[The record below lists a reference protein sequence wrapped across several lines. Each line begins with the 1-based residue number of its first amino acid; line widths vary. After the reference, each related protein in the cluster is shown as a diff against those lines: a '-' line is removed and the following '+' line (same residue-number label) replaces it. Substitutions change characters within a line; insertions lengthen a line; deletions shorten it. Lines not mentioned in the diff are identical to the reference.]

1 MNARVRFLAL
11 SSLVML
17 AALIV
22 ASTYWQA
29 WAAPDLANKND
40 NAIRQISEFT
50 IDRGRILAADGT
62 VLARNHVVHTNNRT
76 YYYRRYP
83 LGAVTAAAV
92 GYATQNRSRTGLE
105 RSASDYLTGADQSL
119 AGALKQIGTRLLGS
133 TVHGSDIRLSLN
145 LSAQRVAMN
154 ALGANCGAAVAIEP
168 SAGRVLVLASKPS
181 YNPNDVESHFGRIA
195 GIHANCKSPSP
206 LVDRATQGLYPP
218 GSSFKVVTAAAALDS
233 GKFTPDSNFYDPGY
247 CTEYGQRINNFIN
260 HDQIGPEQFGNLT
273 LAKAFQH
280 SVNSVFCNIGVKLGA
295 HTLMDYAR
303 RFGFD
308 TKPPIDL
315 PSNTVAAS
323 GLYQGRRLLSA
334 SEDDQGDPGRIAF
347 GQYKLLVTPLQMA
360 MVAAT
365 VANGGVLMK
374 PHLVDRVIRRDG
386 TVDKIKP
393 QIMGRAIKPETAA
406 ELTQMMEAVV
416 SGGTGTAAQI
426 TGVRVAGKTG
436 TAENGPG
443 QPNTT
448 WFVAFAPADAPRV
461 AVAVVLE
468 NQTGT
473 GGTTAAPI
481 AREIIRRSSHR
492 RRTPTPNLYQR

>member
-83 LGAVTAAAV
+83 LGALTAAAV

-119 AGALKQIGTRLLGS
+119 AGALKQIGDRLLGS
-133 TVHGSDIRLSLN
+133 TIHGSDIRLSLN
-145 LSAQRVAMN
+145 LSAQRAAMN

-168 SAGRVLVLASKPS
+168 ATGKVLVLASKPS
-181 YNPNDVESHFGRIA
+181 YNPNDVENHYGRVL
-195 GIHANCKSPSP
+195 GIKSPSCKSASA
-206 LVDRATQGLYPP
+206 LIDRATQGLYPP
-218 GSSFKVVTAAAALDS
+218 GSAFKTVTAAAALDS
-233 GKFTPDSNFYDPGY
+233 GKYTPDSSFYDPGY
-247 CTEYGQRINNFIN
+247 CIDYKQRVNNFTN
-260 HDQIGPEQFGNLT
+260 HDQQGPESFGNLP
-273 LAKAFQH
+273 LSKAFEF
-280 SVNSVFCNIGVKLGA
+280 SVNSVFCNIGNALGI
-295 HTLMDYAR
+295 HKLMDYAR
-303 RFGFD
+303 RFGFGD
-308 TKPPIDL
+308 KPPIDL
-315 PSNTVAAS
+315 PSSSLQAS
-323 GLYQGRRLLSA
+323 GLYSHGRLLSP
-334 SEDDQGDPGRIAF
+334 SEDGFGDPGRVAF
-347 GQYKLLVTPLQMA
+347 GQGNLLVTPLQMA

-365 VANGGVLMK
+365 VANNGVLMR
-374 PHLVDRVIRRDG
+374 PHLVDEVIRRNG
-386 TVDKIKP
+386 KVDKLAP
-393 QIMGRAIKPETAA
+393 QSLGRVIKPETAA

-426 TGVRVAGKTG
+426 PGVRVAGKTG

-443 QPNTT
+443 RPNTT
-448 WFVAFAPADAPRV
+448 WFIAFAPADAPRV

-481 AREIIRRSSHR
+481 AREIMQAILASTANSN
-492 RRTPTPNLYQR
+492 P

>member
-1 MNARVRFLAL
+1 MNARVRLLAL

-17 AALIV
+17 VALIV

-50 IDRGRILAADGT
+50 IDRGLILAADGT
-62 VLARNHVVHTNNRT
+62 VLARNRVVRTNNRT

-83 LGAVTAAAV
+83 LGALTAAAV
-92 GYATQNRSRTGLE
+92 GYATQNRGRTGLE
-105 RSASDYLTGADQSL
+105 RSSSDYLTGADQSL
-119 AGALKQIGTRLLGS
+119 AGAIKQIGDRLLGS
-133 TVHGSDIRLSLN
+133 TIHGSDIRLSLN
-145 LSAQRVAMN
+145 LAAQRVAMN
-154 ALGANCGAAVAIEP
+154 ALGTNCGAALAIEP
-168 SAGRVLVLASKPS
+168 STGRVLVLASKPS
-181 YNPNDVESHFGRIA
+181 YNPNDVENHYGRVLRIKSA
-195 GIHANCKSPSP
+195 SCKPASP
-206 LVDRATQGLYPP
+206 LSDRATQGLYPP

-233 GKFTPDSNFYDPGY
+233 GKFTPASNFYDPGY
-247 CTEYGQRINNFIN
+247 CTDYGQRVNNFIN
-260 HDQIGPEQFGNLT
+260 HDQIGPEQFGNLS
-273 LAKAFQH
+273 LASAFQH
-280 SVNSVFCNIGVKLGA
+280 SVNSVFCNIGIKLGA

-303 RFGFD
+303 RFGFGI
-308 TKPPIDL
+308 KPPIDL
-315 PSNTVAAS
+315 SSYTVAAS

-334 SEDDQGDPGRIAF
+334 SEDNNGDAGRIAF

-365 VANGGVLMK
+365 VANGGVLMR
-374 PHLVDRVIRRDG
+374 PHLVDKVIRRDG
-386 TVDKIKP
+386 TVDKIDP
-393 QIMGRAIKPETAA
+393 QIVGRAIKPETAA

-426 TGVRVAGKTG
+426 SGVRVAGKTG

-443 QPNTT
+443 RANTT

-473 GGTTAAPI
+473 GGATAAPI
-481 AREIIRRSSHR
+481 AREIMQAILASTANS
-492 RRTPTPNLYQR
+492 N